1 MVAFPS
7 RRLRTALRVL
17 LVADGVA
24 AWLVVVGVYTF
35 LDRAWRGLG
44 DRLLASPIETH
55 LAQLQALR
63 RLQGLAWVVTAAAFL
78 LWLHRAFR
86 HLSAMGVPG
95 LQFDARSAV
104 KAFLVPLANVVLPL
118 RAMAELWRAS
128 GSDWVPEDGAQRAAP
143 PAPILWW
150 WVLLVVGTLA
160 DPPWRALLGSVEEIA
175 IGGAT
180 LRLVAGQVAYVG
192 AAALALFIVRAIDRR
207 QDARRAAQG
216 WS

>member
-1 MVAFPS
+1 MVALPD

-17 LVADGVA
+17 LVADAVA

-35 LDRAWRGLG
+35 LERVWRGLG
-44 DRLLASPIETH
+44 DRFLASPIETH

-63 RLQGLAWVVTAAAFL
+63 RLQGIAWVVTAAAFL

-86 HLSAMGVPG
+86 QLSAMGVPG

-104 KAFLVPLANVVLPL
+104 KGFLVPLANVVLPL

-128 GSDWVPEDGAQRAAP
+128 DPDWVPDDSTRRAAP
-143 PAPILWW
+143 PAPLLWW
-150 WVLLVVGTLA
+150 WVLLLVGTLA
-160 DPPWRALLGSVEEIA
+160 DPPWGALFGSVEEIT
-175 IGGAT
+175 IGGTT
-180 LRLVAGQVAYVG
+180 LRLVAGQVAYIG
-192 AAALALFIVRAIDRR
+192 AAALALYVVRAIDRR
-207 QDARRAAQG
+207 RDARRESAG